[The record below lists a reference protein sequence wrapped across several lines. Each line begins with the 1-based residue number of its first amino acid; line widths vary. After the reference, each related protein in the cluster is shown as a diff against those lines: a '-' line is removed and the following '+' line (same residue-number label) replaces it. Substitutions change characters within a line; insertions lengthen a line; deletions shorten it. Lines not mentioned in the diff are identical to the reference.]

1 MRAKKLANLIKFQ
14 ERIVNWTKRM
24 SLSESITSLRTML
37 DSAETEI
44 KSLEGGRKA
53 SSARARKS
61 LQTMKTSCH
70 GLRKQITDHT
80 KGLPTKARA
89 KKEIVAAEPEIEPQ
103 PESPVAVK
111 PKKARK
117 PKVKPAE

>member
-1 MRAKKLANLIKFQ
+1 
-14 ERIVNWTKRM
+14 M
-24 SLSESITSLRTML
+24 SLSDSITSLRTML

-61 LQTMKTSCH
+61 LQTIKTSCH

-89 KKEIVAAEPEIEPQ
+89 KKEIIAAVEAEPEAIAEPDIF
-103 PESPVAVK
+103 EPVAVK
-111 PKKARK
+111 PKKVRKAK
-117 PKVKPAE
+117 PKAN